1 MSDFQRFVDEVRA
14 QFEAATMTL
23 DTIQYFG
30 IPDETDKYRLEVE
43 FEDNHPSANAM
54 EDFVQKVSNDMPGAI
69 TYTVQSVRRQ
79 KNDEYVF
86 IVQASY

>member
-23 DTIQYFG
+23 DRIQYFG
-30 IPDETDKYRLEVE
+30 IPDETNKYRLEVE
-43 FEDNHPSANAM
+43 FEDNHPSAKAM
-54 EDFVQKVSNDMPGAI
+54 EDFVHKVSTEMPGAI
-69 TYTVQSVRRQ
+69 TYTVESVRRQ

-86 IVQASY
+86 IVQTAY